1 MTEKTPTLLPLG
13 SAVRI
18 KDDDSLYI
26 IISRGF
32 QKKGKEI
39 IAGYAGVPHPYGQ
52 SSKYKTLTFSSQNI
66 IEVLQKG
73 YEDQLDK
80 EFVQTQLGNATEAP
94 KVSPKRT
101 IEKEKTTPNPAQNPT
116 VIQTKKE
123 VVSSKTVPLAK
134 DKGNAHPNDPF
145 YHLRHKSNNKGK

>member
-52 SSKYKTLTFSSQNI
+52 SAKYKTITISSQNI
-66 IEVLQKG
+66 IEVIQKG
-73 YEDQLDK
+73 YEDKLDE
-80 EFVQTQLGNATEAP
+80 EFVQTQLGNATDAP
-94 KVSPKRT
+94 KTSSKVSTENEKTVSIPTPTPAVKQV
-101 IEKEKTTPNPAQNPT
+101 EKEGVTPKA
-116 VIQTKKE
+116 
-123 VVSSKTVPLAK
+123 VPLSK
-134 DKGNAHPNDPF
+134 ENAHPYDPF
-145 YHLRHKSNNKGK
+145 YNLKHKSNNKGK

>member
-1 MTEKTPTLLPLG
+1 MPKKTPELLPLG
-13 SAVRI
+13 SAIKI

-66 IEVLQKG
+66 IEVMQKG
-73 YEDQLDK
+73 YEDKLDK
-80 EFVQTQLGNATEAP
+80 EFVQTQLGNATDAS
-94 KVSPKRT
+94 KT
-101 IEKEKTTPNPAQNPT
+101 ITKGSKENEKTISSPAPNPA

-123 VVSSKTVPLAK
+123 EVSSKTVPLAK

-145 YHLRHKSNNKGK
+145 YNLRHKSNNKGK